1 MLLVMACVEMAGS
14 SDKKQSLM
22 CKVSALLAT
31 RGPRIHLIDA
41 NATVLDA
48 LSALECENASYLVV
62 MHGGK
67 YVGVFSDKDY
77 ARKVVL
83 QGKSAISTLVKEVMS
98 ADLPVISSDDNA
110 EYCMMLM
117 NAYKT
122 RFLPVFD
129 EFEFKTVITINDLVK
144 EAFDDEELAHVVKG
158 VIGNGWGD
166 DAYMGRSRI
175 Y

>member
-1 MLLVMACVEMAGS
+1 
-14 SDKKQSLM
+14 M

-31 RGPRIHLIDA
+31 HGPGIHFIDA

-48 LSALECENASYLVV
+48 LSALECENLSFLVV

-67 YVGVFSDKDY
+67 YVGVFSERDY
-77 ARKVVL
+77 ARKVIL
-83 QGKSAISTLVKEVMS
+83 QDRSSVTTLVKEVMS
-98 ADLPVISSDDNA
+98 ADLPIVSSDDTA

-122 RFLPVFD
+122 RYLPVFD
-129 EFEFKTVITINDLVK
+129 EFQFKTVVTINDLVK
-144 EAFDDEELAHVVKG
+144 EAFRDQQLAQVVEG
-158 VIGNGWGD
+158 VIGSGWADG
-166 DAYMGRSRI
+166 GHSVRPRI

>member
-1 MLLVMACVEMAGS
+1 
-14 SDKKQSLM
+14 M

-31 RGPRIHLIDA
+31 RGPRIHFIDA

-48 LSALECENASYLVV
+48 LSALECENQNYLVV
-62 MHGGK
+62 LHAGK
-67 YVGVFSDKDY
+67 FVGVFSERDY
-77 ARKVVL
+77 SRKVVL

-98 ADLPVISSDDNA
+98 TDLPVVSSDDNA

-122 RFLPVFD
+122 RYLPVFD

-144 EAFDDEELAHVVKG
+144 EAFEDEGLAHVVKG
-158 VIGNGWGD
+158 VIGNGWGED
-166 DAYMGRSRI
+166 GYMSRSRI

>member
-1 MLLVMACVEMAGS
+1 
-14 SDKKQSLM
+14 M

-31 RGPRIHLIDA
+31 RGPGIQFIDA

-48 LSALECENASYLVV
+48 LSALECENLSYLVV
-62 MHGGK
+62 KHDGK
-67 YVGVFSDKDY
+67 YVGIFSERDY
-77 ARKVVL
+77 ARKVIL
-83 QGKSAISTLVKEVMS
+83 RGKSSVSTLVKEVMS
-98 ADLPVISSDDNA
+98 TDLPVVSSDDKA

-122 RFLPVFD
+122 RYLPVFD

-144 EAFDDEELAHVVKG
+144 EAFKDEALAQVVG
-158 VIGNGWGD
+158 GAIGNGWADEGHP
-166 DAYMGRSRI
+166 ARPRI

>member
-1 MLLVMACVEMAGS
+1 
-14 SDKKQSLM
+14 M

-31 RGPRIHLIDA
+31 RGPHLHSIDA

-48 LSALECENASYLVV
+48 LSALECENLSYLVV

-67 YVGVFSDKDY
+67 YVGIFSERDY
-77 ARKVVL
+77 ARKVIL
-83 QGKSAISTLVKEVMS
+83 QGRSSVSTLVKEVMN
-98 ADLPVISSDDNA
+98 ADLPLVSSDDTA
-110 EYCMMLM
+110 AYCMMLM

-122 RFLPVFD
+122 RYLPVFD

-144 EAFDDEELAHVVKG
+144 EAFKDEELAQVVGG
-158 VIGNGWGD
+158 VLDNGWADEGH
-166 DAYMGRSRI
+166 AARSRI

>member
-1 MLLVMACVEMAGS
+1 
-14 SDKKQSLM
+14 M

-31 RGPRIHLIDA
+31 RSPRMNVIDA

-48 LSALECENASYLVV
+48 LSALECENQNYLTV

-67 YVGVFSDKDY
+67 FVGVFSERDY
-77 ARKVVL
+77 TRKVIL
-83 QGKSAISTLVKEVMS
+83 KGKSAISTLVKEVMS
-98 ADLPVISSDDNA
+98 SDLPLVSSDDSA
-110 EYCMMLM
+110 EHCMMLM

-122 RFLPVFD
+122 RYLPVFD

-144 EAFDDEELAHVVKG
+144 EALNDKDLAQVVG
-158 VIGNGWGD
+158 GSIGNSWAEESGL
-166 DAYMGRSRI
+166 RQRI